1 MESTILEN
9 FKREVEIIKGEI
21 SRLREQLSTET
32 RKEKQLRAML
42 KALAAN
48 PIISKSEAADI
59 LCVSERHLQRI
70 REDIGLKWKQNGR
83 DSYYFLESI
92 VIAIYKFQ
100 LPWNRKAF
108 ERVQARVKNL
118 PPV

>member
-1 MESTILEN
+1 MESKILDN
-9 FKREVEIIKGEI
+9 FKQEVEFIKGEI
-21 SRLREQLSTET
+21 SRLRELVTSES
-32 RKEKQLRAML
+32 RKERKLRAML

-48 PIISKSEAADI
+48 PVITKAEAASI

-83 DSYYFLESI
+83 DSNYFLESI
-92 VIAIYKFQ
+92 VVAIYKHQ
-100 LPWNRKAF
+100 LPWSRKAF
-108 ERVQARVKNL
+108 ERVQARVSNL